1 MKSPSRFRARA
12 AALALCALSAACVSS
27 GGPQN
32 TYLGREG
39 EHELEVQRANKA
51 LADALKIVD
60 VRSERREE
68 RLLVQFELRNDLP
81 RQLEVEYMLEWFDAA
96 GFAIALPQHWEPLV
110 IGASGSKTISASA
123 PTPATSSWKLAVRP
137 RTAVR

>member
-1 MKSPSRFRARA
+1 MKSPSRFAPRA
-12 AALALCALSAACVSS
+12 AALALCLLSAACVSS

-32 TYLGREG
+32 TYTGREG

-60 VRSERREE
+60 VRSERRDE
-68 RLLVQFELRNDLP
+68 RLLVQFQLRNDMP

-96 GFAIALPQHWEPLV
+96 GFVVAMPQHWEPLV

>member
-1 MKSPSRFRARA
+1 MKSPSRSSPLV
-12 AALALCALSAACVSS
+12 AALASSALFAACVSS

-32 TYLGREG
+32 TYIGREG
-39 EHELEVQRANKA
+39 EYELEVQRANKA

-81 RQLEVEYMLEWFDAA
+81 RQLEVEYMLEWFDST
-96 GFAIALPQHWEPLV
+96 GFVIAQPQHWEPLV